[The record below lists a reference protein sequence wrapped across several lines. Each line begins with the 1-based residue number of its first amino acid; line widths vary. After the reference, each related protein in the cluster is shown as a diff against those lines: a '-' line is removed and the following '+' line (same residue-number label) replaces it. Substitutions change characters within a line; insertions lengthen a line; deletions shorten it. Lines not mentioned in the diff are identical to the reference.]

1 MTWEEMTS
9 EVRARHQAA
18 ASADALPSARER
30 ITRLLDAGSFTEA
43 GVLAVSPV
51 RGRDGRVTGG
61 RYGGSVCGFGRIDG
75 RLVAIAS
82 EGPLEEPCTAL
93 GPSEQPKSGW
103 DGFAER
109 LAREYRCPLVLL
121 LDGLGG
127 ANSYSGRHDYPYLES
142 GIRTEVLFD
151 LLDRSPVVVGV
162 LGPVAGIAASRVVA
176 SHFSVMAKDRGRV
189 FAASAAQA
197 ARLDPDESLTRGGAV
212 RQAGL
217 AGNVDNVGADEQD
230 VLAQL
235 RRFLSY
241 LPSNV
246 WEAPPAGPA
255 QDAAGRLGDEILAL
269 IGDNPRAPFDP
280 KKVIERIVDDQSFF
294 ELAGSYGR
302 SLMAGLARLNG
313 VGVGVLASNS
323 RHLAGAMDAASSEKQ
338 ARLVE
343 LCDTFHLPII
353 YFADV
358 PGFMIGLPA
367 EASGL
372 MRRGV
377 RALIALHRAT
387 VPVFTVLMRR
397 TYGLAGQATGS
408 PNRLSVKL
416 AWPTGEWG
424 DMPIAGGVDALYRKE
439 IEAAADP
446 EALRREIEQRLLDEA
461 SIWRTAEAFGVE
473 DIIDPRDTRRVLGEW
488 VRAAVE
494 HRAPGPKQG
503 PQYRP

>member
-1 MTWEEMTS
+1 MPTS
-9 EVRARHQAA
+9 LR
-18 ASADALPSARER
+18 
-30 ITRLLDAGSFTEA
+30 
-43 GVLAVSPV
+43 
-51 RGRDGRVTGG
+51 
-61 RYGGSVCGFGRIDG
+61 
-75 RLVAIAS
+75 
-82 EGPLEEPCTAL
+82 
-93 GPSEQPKSGW
+93 PSEKPKSGW

-127 ANSYSGRHDYPYLES
+127 SNSYPGLHDYPYLMS
-142 GIRTEVLFD
+142 GMRTDVLFE

-162 LGPVAGIAASRVVA
+162 LGEVAGIAAGRVVA
-176 SHFSVMAKDRGRV
+176 SHLSVMAGDRGRV
-189 FAASAAQA
+189 FSASAVRA
-197 ARLDPDESLTRGGAV
+197 ARLDAEESTARGGAAT
-212 RQAGL
+212 QAGA
-217 AGNVDNVGADEQD
+217 AGNVDNVAPDEQG
-230 VLAQL
+230 VLHQI

-246 WEAPPAGPA
+246 FEAPPDVPA
-255 QDAAGRLGDEILAL
+255 DDAPSRPCEEILTL
-269 IGDNPRAPFDP
+269 VGENRRAPFDA
-280 KKVIERIVDDQSFF
+280 KRVVECVVDHQSFF

-302 SLMAGLARLNG
+302 SLVAGLARMDG
-313 VGVGVLASNS
+313 IGVGVLANNS

-367 EASGL
+367 EKSGL

-387 VPVFTVLMRR
+387 VPVFTVQMRR
-397 TYGLAGQATGS
+397 SYGLAGQATGA

-446 EALRREIEQRLLDEA
+446 EKLRREIEQRLLDEA

-473 DIIDPRDTRRVLGEW
+473 GIIDPRDTRSVLCQW
-488 VRAAVE
+488 VSASVD
-494 HRAPGPKQG
+494 HRALGQKQG